1 MKAVVVSQAGGLEAL
16 SYTDISDPEPKNNEL
31 VLKVHSC
38 GVCFHDVLTRNGTL
52 KAGVSLPCVLGH
64 EVSGTVIELGPQA
77 KGFKVGDRVATTQR
91 SHICGH
97 CRFCRSGY
105 EPLCAQR
112 VFLGDVGLV
121 GGYAQ
126 YLAISSDCIAQVPE
140 GVDLDHAAVA
150 ACAVGTVLNA
160 VRDVGR
166 VQMGETVLITGAGG
180 GLGLHAIQLARLAGA
195 QVLAQTTSADKVE
208 SIRKMGAHEVVLHAR
223 GEPFF
228 PFVRDL
234 THGQGV
240 DVIIDNVGTVLFEDM
255 RKSLAIQGRWLM
267 IGQLTGDFVPFN
279 PAQFFLKNQSLLSVT
294 STSRKQLEDVLTL
307 MQRGHITP
315 VIERKLPLSAVAE
328 AHQAVEAGRTSGRWL
343 LSPGG
348 LVTNQGPAKL
358 VKTSKREG

>member
-1 MKAVVVSQAGGLEAL
+1 MKAVVVNKAGGLDAL
-16 SYTDISDPEPKNNEL
+16 TYTDIPDPQPQGHEL

-52 KAGVSLPCVLGH
+52 KAGVRLPCVLGH
-64 EVSGTVIELGPQA
+64 EVAGTVVELGAQV

-91 SHICGH
+91 SYICGH
-97 CRFCRSGY
+97 CRFCRSGF

-126 YLAISSDCIAQVPE
+126 YLAISSDCIAQVPD

-195 QVLAQTTSADKVE
+195 RVLAQTTSADKVE
-208 SIRKMGAHEVVLHAR
+208 LIRKMGAHEVVLHKR
-223 GEPFF
+223 GEPFA
-228 PFVRDL
+228 PLVRDM
-234 THGQGV
+234 TQGQGA

-294 STSRKQLEDVLTL
+294 STSRSQLEDVLTL
-307 MQRGHITP
+307 MQRGQVTP
-315 VIERKLPLSAVAE
+315 VIERKLPLSEVAQ
-328 AHQAVEAGRTSGRWL
+328 AHQAVEAGRTTGRWL
-343 LSPGG
+343 LSP
-348 LVTNQGPAKL
+348 N
-358 VKTSKREG
+358 

>member
-1 MKAVVVSQAGGLEAL
+1 MKAVVVNKAGGLDAL
-16 SYTDISDPEPKNNEL
+16 TYTDIPDPQPQGHEL

-52 KAGVSLPCVLGH
+52 KAGVRLPCVLGH
-64 EVSGTVIELGPQA
+64 EVAGTVVELGAQV
-77 KGFKVGDRVATTQR
+77 KGFKLGDRVATTQR
-91 SHICGH
+91 SYICGH
-97 CRFCRSGY
+97 CRFCRSGF

-126 YLAISSDCIAQVPE
+126 YLAISSDCIAQVPD

-195 QVLAQTTSADKVE
+195 RVLAQTTSADKVE
-208 SIRKMGAHEVVLHAR
+208 LIRKMGAHEVVLHKR
-223 GEPFF
+223 GEPFA
-228 PFVRDL
+228 PLVRDM
-234 THGQGV
+234 TQGQGA

-294 STSRKQLEDVLTL
+294 STSRTQLEDVLTL
-307 MQRGHITP
+307 MQRGQVTP
-315 VIERKLPLSAVAE
+315 VIERKLPLIEAAQ
-328 AHQAVEAGRTSGRWL
+328 AHQAVEAGRTTGRWL
-343 LSPGG
+343 LSP
-348 LVTNQGPAKL
+348 N
-358 VKTSKREG
+358 

>member
-1 MKAVVVSQAGGLEAL
+1 MKAVVVNKAGGLDAL
-16 SYTDISDPEPKNNEL
+16 TYTDIPDPQPQGHEL

-52 KAGVSLPCVLGH
+52 KAGVRLPCVLGH
-64 EVSGTVIELGPQA
+64 EVAGTVVELGAQV
-77 KGFKVGDRVATTQR
+77 KGFKLGDRVATTQR
-91 SHICGH
+91 SYICGH
-97 CRFCRSGY
+97 CRFCRSGF

-126 YLAISSDCIAQVPE
+126 YLAISSDCIAQVPD

-195 QVLAQTTSADKVE
+195 RVLAQTTSADKVE
-208 SIRKMGAHEVVLHAR
+208 LIRKMGAHEVVLHKR
-223 GEPFF
+223 GEPFA
-228 PFVRDL
+228 PLVRDM
-234 THGQGV
+234 TQGQGA
-240 DVIIDNVGTVLFEDM
+240 DVIIDNVGTVLFEDT

-294 STSRKQLEDVLTL
+294 STSRSQLEDVLTL
-307 MQRGHITP
+307 MQRGQVTP
-315 VIERKLPLSAVAE
+315 VIERKLPLIEAAQ
-328 AHQAVEAGRTSGRWL
+328 AHQAVEAGRTTGRWL
-343 LSPGG
+343 LSP
-348 LVTNQGPAKL
+348 N
-358 VKTSKREG
+358 

>member
-1 MKAVVVSQAGGLEAL
+1 MKAVVVNKAGGLDAL
-16 SYTDISDPEPKNNEL
+16 TYTDIPDPQPQGHEL

-52 KAGVSLPCVLGH
+52 KAGVRLPCVLGH
-64 EVSGTVIELGPQA
+64 EVAGTVVELGAQV
-77 KGFKVGDRVATTQR
+77 KGFKLGDRVATTQR
-91 SHICGH
+91 SYICGH
-97 CRFCRSGY
+97 CRFCRSGF

-121 GGYAQ
+121 GGYSQ

-195 QVLAQTTSADKVE
+195 RVLAQTTSADKVE
-208 SIRKMGAHEVVLHAR
+208 LIRKMGAHEVVLHKR
-223 GEPFF
+223 GEPFA
-228 PFVRDL
+228 PLVRDM
-234 THGQGV
+234 TQGQGA

-294 STSRKQLEDVLTL
+294 STSRSQLEDVLTL
-307 MQRGHITP
+307 MQRGQVTP
-315 VIERKLPLSAVAE
+315 VIERKLPLIEAAQ
-328 AHQAVEAGRTSGRWL
+328 AHQAVEAGRTTGRWL
-343 LSPGG
+343 LSP
-348 LVTNQGPAKL
+348 N
-358 VKTSKREG
+358 

>member
-1 MKAVVVSQAGGLEAL
+1 MKAVVVNKAGGLDAL
-16 SYTDISDPEPKNNEL
+16 TYTDIPDPQPQGHEL

-52 KAGVSLPCVLGH
+52 KAGVRLPCVLGH
-64 EVSGTVIELGPQA
+64 EVAGTVVELGAQV
-77 KGFKVGDRVATTQR
+77 KGFKLGDRVATTQR
-91 SHICGH
+91 SYICGN
-97 CRFCRSGY
+97 CRFCRSGF

-126 YLAISSDCIAQVPE
+126 YLAISSDCIAQVPD

-195 QVLAQTTSADKVE
+195 RVLAQTTSADKVE
-208 SIRKMGAHEVVLHAR
+208 LIRKMGAHEVVLHKR
-223 GEPFF
+223 GEPFA
-228 PFVRDL
+228 PLVRDM
-234 THGQGV
+234 TQGQGA

-294 STSRKQLEDVLTL
+294 STSRSQLEDVLTL
-307 MQRGHITP
+307 IQRGQVTP
-315 VIERKLPLSAVAE
+315 VIERKLPLSEVAQ
-328 AHQAVEAGRTSGRWL
+328 AHQAVEAGRTTGRWL
-343 LSPGG
+343 LSP
-348 LVTNQGPAKL
+348 N
-358 VKTSKREG
+358 

>member
-1 MKAVVVSQAGGLEAL
+1 
-16 SYTDISDPEPKNNEL
+16 
-31 VLKVHSC
+31 
-38 GVCFHDVLTRNGTL
+38 VCFHDVLTRNGTL
-52 KAGVSLPCVLGH
+52 KAGVRLPCVLGH
-64 EVSGTVIELGPQA
+64 EVAGTVVELGAQV
-77 KGFKVGDRVATTQR
+77 KGFKLGDRVATTQR
-91 SHICGH
+91 SYICGH
-97 CRFCRSGY
+97 CRFCRSGF

-126 YLAISSDCIAQVPE
+126 YLAISSDCIAQVPD

-195 QVLAQTTSADKVE
+195 RVLAQTTSADKVE
-208 SIRKMGAHEVVLHAR
+208 LIRKMGAHEVVLHKR
-223 GEPFF
+223 GEPFA
-228 PFVRDL
+228 PLVRDM
-234 THGQGV
+234 TQGQGA

-294 STSRKQLEDVLTL
+294 STSRSQLEDVLTL
-307 MQRGHITP
+307 MQRGQVTP
-315 VIERKLPLSAVAE
+315 VIERKLPLIEAAQ
-328 AHQAVEAGRTSGRWL
+328 AHQAVEAGRTTGRWL
-343 LSPGG
+343 LSP
-348 LVTNQGPAKL
+348 N
-358 VKTSKREG
+358 

>member
-1 MKAVVVSQAGGLEAL
+1 MKAVVVNKAGGLDAL
-16 SYTDISDPEPKNNEL
+16 TYTDIPDPQPQGHEL

-52 KAGVSLPCVLGH
+52 KAGVRLPCVLGH
-64 EVSGTVIELGPQA
+64 EVAGTVVELGAQV
-77 KGFKVGDRVATTQR
+77 KGFKLGDRVATTQR
-91 SHICGH
+91 SYICGH
-97 CRFCRSGY
+97 CRFCRSGF

-126 YLAISSDCIAQVPE
+126 YLAISSDCIAQVPD

-195 QVLAQTTSADKVE
+195 RVLAQTTSADKVE
-208 SIRKMGAHEVVLHAR
+208 LIRKMGAHEVVLHKR
-223 GEPFF
+223 GEPFA
-228 PFVRDL
+228 PLVRDM
-234 THGQGV
+234 TQGQGA

-294 STSRKQLEDVLTL
+294 STSRTQLEDVLTL
-307 MQRGHITP
+307 MQRGQVTP
-315 VIERKLPLSAVAE
+315 VIERKLPLSEAAQ
-328 AHQAVEAGRTSGRWL
+328 AHQAVEAGRTTGRWL
-343 LSPGG
+343 LSP
-348 LVTNQGPAKL
+348 N
-358 VKTSKREG
+358 

>member
-1 MKAVVVSQAGGLEAL
+1 MKAVVVNKAGGLDAL
-16 SYTDISDPEPKNNEL
+16 TYTDIPDPQPQGHEL

-52 KAGVSLPCVLGH
+52 KAGVRLPCVLGH
-64 EVSGTVIELGPQA
+64 EVAGTVVELGA
-77 KGFKVGDRVATTQR
+77 LVKGFKLGDRVATTQR
-91 SHICGH
+91 SYICGH
-97 CRFCRSGY
+97 CRFCRSGF

-126 YLAISSDCIAQVPE
+126 YLAISSDCIAQVPD

-195 QVLAQTTSADKVE
+195 RVLAQTTSADKVE
-208 SIRKMGAHEVVLHAR
+208 LIRKMGAHEVVLHKR
-223 GEPFF
+223 GEPFA
-228 PFVRDL
+228 PFVRDM
-234 THGQGV
+234 TQGQGA

-294 STSRKQLEDVLTL
+294 STSRSQLEDVLTL
-307 MQRGHITP
+307 MQRGQVTP
-315 VIERKLPLSAVAE
+315 VIERKLPLSEAAQ
-328 AHQAVEAGRTSGRWL
+328 AHQAVEAGRTTGRWL
-343 LSPGG
+343 LSP
-348 LVTNQGPAKL
+348 N
-358 VKTSKREG
+358 

>member
-1 MKAVVVSQAGGLEAL
+1 MKAVVVNKAGGLDAL
-16 SYTDISDPEPKNNEL
+16 TYTDIPDPQPQGHEL

-52 KAGVSLPCVLGH
+52 KAGVRLPCVLGH
-64 EVSGTVIELGPQA
+64 EVAGTVVELGAQV
-77 KGFKVGDRVATTQR
+77 KGFKLGDRVATTQR
-91 SHICGH
+91 SYICGH
-97 CRFCRSGY
+97 CRFCRSGF

-126 YLAISSDCIAQVPE
+126 YLAISSDCIAQVPD

-180 GLGLHAIQLARLAGA
+180 GLGLHAIQLAHLAGA
-195 QVLAQTTSADKVE
+195 RVLAQTTSADKVE
-208 SIRKMGAHEVVLHAR
+208 LIRKMGAHEVVLHKR
-223 GEPFF
+223 GEPFA
-228 PFVRDL
+228 PLVRDM
-234 THGQGV
+234 TQGQGA

-294 STSRKQLEDVLTL
+294 STSRSQLEDVLTL
-307 MQRGHITP
+307 MQRGQVTP
-315 VIERKLPLSAVAE
+315 VIERKLPLIEAAQ
-328 AHQAVEAGRTSGRWL
+328 AHQAVEAGRTTGRWL
-343 LSPGG
+343 LSP
-348 LVTNQGPAKL
+348 N
-358 VKTSKREG
+358 

>member
-1 MKAVVVSQAGGLEAL
+1 MKAVVVNKAGGLDAL
-16 SYTDISDPEPKNNEL
+16 TYTDIPDPQPQGHEL

-52 KAGVSLPCVLGH
+52 KAGVRLPCVLGH
-64 EVSGTVIELGPQA
+64 EVAGTVVELGAQV
-77 KGFKVGDRVATTQR
+77 KRFKLGDRVATTQR
-91 SHICGH
+91 SYICGH
-97 CRFCRSGY
+97 CRFCRSGF

-126 YLAISSDCIAQVPE
+126 YLAISSDCIAQVPD

-195 QVLAQTTSADKVE
+195 RVLAQTTSADKVE
-208 SIRKMGAHEVVLHAR
+208 LIRKMGAHEVVLHKR
-223 GEPFF
+223 GEPFA
-228 PFVRDL
+228 PLVRDM
-234 THGQGV
+234 TQGQGA

-294 STSRKQLEDVLTL
+294 STSRSQLEDVLTL
-307 MQRGHITP
+307 MQRGQVTP
-315 VIERKLPLSAVAE
+315 VIERKLPLIEAAQ
-328 AHQAVEAGRTSGRWL
+328 AHQAVEAGRTTGRWL
-343 LSPGG
+343 LSP
-348 LVTNQGPAKL
+348 N
-358 VKTSKREG
+358 

>member
-1 MKAVVVSQAGGLEAL
+1 MKAVVVNKAGGLDAL
-16 SYTDISDPEPKNNEL
+16 TYTDIPDPQPQGHEL

-52 KAGVSLPCVLGH
+52 KAGVRLPCVLGH
-64 EVSGTVIELGPQA
+64 EVAGTVVELGAQV
-77 KGFKVGDRVATTQR
+77 KGFKLGDRVATTQR
-91 SHICGH
+91 SYLCGH
-97 CRFCRSGY
+97 CRFCRSGF

-121 GGYAQ
+121 GGYSQ
-126 YLAISSDCIAQVPE
+126 YLAISSDCIAQVPD

-195 QVLAQTTSADKVE
+195 RVLAQTTSADKVE
-208 SIRKMGAHEVVLHAR
+208 LIRKMGAHEVVLHKR
-223 GEPFF
+223 GEPFA
-228 PFVRDL
+228 PLVRDM
-234 THGQGV
+234 TQGQGA

-294 STSRKQLEDVLTL
+294 STSRTQLEDVLTL
-307 MQRGHITP
+307 MQRGQVTP
-315 VIERKLPLSAVAE
+315 VIERKLPLIEAAQ
-328 AHQAVEAGRTSGRWL
+328 AHQAVEAGRTTGRWL
-343 LSPGG
+343 LSP
-348 LVTNQGPAKL
+348 N
-358 VKTSKREG
+358 

>member
-1 MKAVVVSQAGGLEAL
+1 MKAVVVNKAGGLDAL
-16 SYTDISDPEPKNNEL
+16 TCTDIPDPQPKGHEL

-52 KAGVSLPCVLGH
+52 KAGVRLPCVLGH
-64 EVSGTVIELGPQA
+64 EVAGTVVELGAQV
-77 KGFKVGDRVATTQR
+77 KGFKLGDRVATTQR
-91 SHICGH
+91 SYICGH
-97 CRFCRSGY
+97 CRFCRSGF

-126 YLAISSDCIAQVPE
+126 YLAISSDCIAQVPD

-195 QVLAQTTSADKVE
+195 RVLAQTTSADKVE
-208 SIRKMGAHEVVLHAR
+208 LIRKMGAHEVVLHKR
-223 GEPFF
+223 GEPFA
-228 PFVRDL
+228 PLVRDM
-234 THGQGV
+234 TQGQGA

-294 STSRKQLEDVLTL
+294 STSRRQLEDVLTL
-307 MQRGHITP
+307 MQRGQVTP
-315 VIERKLPLSAVAE
+315 VIERKLPLSEVAQ
-328 AHQAVEAGRTSGRWL
+328 AHQVVEAGRTTGRWL
-343 LSPGG
+343 LSP
-348 LVTNQGPAKL
+348 N
-358 VKTSKREG
+358 

>member
-1 MKAVVVSQAGGLEAL
+1 MKAVVVNQAGGLDAL
-16 SYTDISDPEPKNNEL
+16 TYTDIPDPQPKGHEL

-64 EVSGTVIELGPQA
+64 EVAGTVLELGAQV

-91 SHICGH
+91 SYICGH
-97 CRFCRSGY
+97 CRFCRSGF

-112 VFLGDVGLV
+112 IFLGDVGLV

-126 YLAISSDCIAQVPE
+126 YLAISADCIAHVPD

-195 QVLAQTTSADKVE
+195 RVLAQTTSADKVNL
-208 SIRKMGAHEVVLHAR
+208 IREMGAHEVVLHQR
-223 GEPFF
+223 GEPFA
-228 PFVRDL
+228 PLVRDM
-234 THGQGV
+234 TQGHGA

-294 STSRKQLEDVLTL
+294 STSRSQLEDVLTL
-307 MQRGHITP
+307 IQRGQVTP
-315 VIERKLPLSAVAE
+315 VIERKLPLSEAAQ
-328 AHQAVEAGRTSGRWL
+328 AHQAVEAGRTTGRWL
-343 LSPGG
+343 LSP
-348 LVTNQGPAKL
+348 N
-358 VKTSKREG
+358 

>member
-1 MKAVVVSQAGGLEAL
+1 MKAVVVNKAGGLDAL
-16 SYTDISDPEPKNNEL
+16 TYTDIPDPQPQGHEL

-52 KAGVSLPCVLGH
+52 KAGVRLPCVLGH
-64 EVSGTVIELGPQA
+64 EVAGTVVELGAQV
-77 KGFKVGDRVATTQR
+77 KGFKLGDRVATTQR
-91 SHICGH
+91 SYICGH
-97 CRFCRSGY
+97 CRFCRSGF

-126 YLAISSDCIAQVPE
+126 YLAISSDCIAQVPD

-180 GLGLHAIQLARLAGA
+180 GLGLHAIQLACLVGA
-195 QVLAQTTSADKVE
+195 RVLAQTTSVDKVE
-208 SIRKMGAHEVVLHAR
+208 LIRKMGAHEVVLHKR
-223 GEPFF
+223 GAPFA
-228 PFVRDL
+228 PLVRDM
-234 THGQGV
+234 TQGQGA

-294 STSRKQLEDVLTL
+294 STSRSQLEDVLTL
-307 MQRGHITP
+307 MQRGQVTP
-315 VIERKLPLSAVAE
+315 VIERKLPLIEAAQ
-328 AHQAVEAGRTSGRWL
+328 AHQAVEAGRTTGRWL
-343 LSPGG
+343 LSP
-348 LVTNQGPAKL
+348 N
-358 VKTSKREG
+358 

>member
-1 MKAVVVSQAGGLEAL
+1 MKAVVVNQAGGLDAL
-16 SYTDISDPEPKNNEL
+16 TYTDIPDPQPKGHEL

-64 EVSGTVIELGPQA
+64 EVAGTVLELGAQV

-91 SHICGH
+91 SYICGH
-97 CRFCRSGY
+97 CRFCRSGF

-112 VFLGDVGLV
+112 IFLGDVGLV

-126 YLAISSDCIAQVPE
+126 YLAISADCIAQVPD

-195 QVLAQTTSADKVE
+195 RVLAQTTSADKVNL
-208 SIRKMGAHEVVLHAR
+208 IREMGAHEVVLHQR
-223 GEPFF
+223 GEPFA
-228 PFVRDL
+228 PLVRDM
-234 THGQGV
+234 TQGHGA
-240 DVIIDNVGTVLFEDM
+240 DVIIDNVGTVLFDDM

-294 STSRKQLEDVLTL
+294 STSRRQLEDVLTL
-307 MQRGHITP
+307 MQRGQVTP
-315 VIERKLPLSAVAE
+315 VIERKLPLSEVAQ
-328 AHQAVEAGRTSGRWL
+328 AHQAVEAGRTTGRWL
-343 LSPGG
+343 LSPH
-348 LVTNQGPAKL
+348 
-358 VKTSKREG
+358 

>member
-1 MKAVVVSQAGGLEAL
+1 MKAVVVSQAGGLDAL
-16 SYTDISDPEPKNNEL
+16 SYTDIPDPQPKSHEL

-64 EVSGTVIELGPQA
+64 EVAGTVIEWGSQV

-91 SHICGH
+91 SYICGH
-97 CRFCRSGY
+97 CRFCRSGF

-126 YLAISSDCIAQVPE
+126 YLAISSDCIAHVPE
-140 GVDLDHAAVA
+140 DVDLDHAAVA

-195 QVLAQTTSADKVE
+195 RVLAQTTSPDKVE
-208 SIRKMGAHEVVLHAR
+208 LIRKMGAHDVVLHKR
-223 GEPFF
+223 GEPFA
-228 PFVRDL
+228 PLVRDL
-234 THGQGV
+234 TQGQGA

-294 STSRKQLEDVLTL
+294 STSRTQLEDVLAL
-307 MQRGHITP
+307 MQRGQITP
-315 VIERKLPLSAVAE
+315 VIERKLPLSEVAQ
-328 AHQAVEAGRTSGRWL
+328 AHQAVEAGRTTGRWL
-343 LSPGG
+343 LSP
-348 LVTNQGPAKL
+348 P
-358 VKTSKREG
+358 

>member
-1 MKAVVVSQAGGLEAL
+1 MKAVVVNKAGGLDAL
-16 SYTDISDPEPKNNEL
+16 TYTDIPDPQPQGHEL

-52 KAGVSLPCVLGH
+52 KAGVRLPCVLGH
-64 EVSGTVIELGPQA
+64 EVAGTVVELGAQV
-77 KGFKVGDRVATTQR
+77 KGFKLGDRVATTQR
-91 SHICGH
+91 SYICGH
-97 CRFCRSGY
+97 CRFCRSGF

-126 YLAISSDCIAQVPE
+126 YLAISSDCIAQVPD

-195 QVLAQTTSADKVE
+195 RVLAQTTSADKVE
-208 SIRKMGAHEVVLHAR
+208 LIRKMGAHEVVLHKR
-223 GEPFF
+223 GEPFA
-228 PFVRDL
+228 PLVRDM
-234 THGQGV
+234 TQGQGA

-294 STSRKQLEDVLTL
+294 STSRSQLEDVLTL
-307 MQRGHITP
+307 MQRGQVTP
-315 VIERKLPLSAVAE
+315 VIERKLPLSEAAQ
-328 AHQAVEAGRTSGRWL
+328 AHQAVEAGRTTGRWL
-343 LSPGG
+343 LSP
-348 LVTNQGPAKL
+348 N
-358 VKTSKREG
+358 

>member
-1 MKAVVVSQAGGLEAL
+1 MKAVVVNKAGGLDAL
-16 SYTDISDPEPKNNEL
+16 TYTDIPDPQPQGHEL

-64 EVSGTVIELGPQA
+64 EVAGTVVELGAQV

-91 SHICGH
+91 SYICGH
-97 CRFCRSGY
+97 CRFCRSGF

-126 YLAISSDCIAQVPE
+126 YLAISSDCIAQVPD

-195 QVLAQTTSADKVE
+195 RVLAQTTSADKVE
-208 SIRKMGAHEVVLHAR
+208 LIRKMGAHEVVLHKR
-223 GEPFF
+223 GEPFA
-228 PFVRDL
+228 PLVRDM
-234 THGQGV
+234 TQGQGA

-294 STSRKQLEDVLTL
+294 STSRTQLEDVLTL
-307 MQRGHITP
+307 MQRGQVTP
-315 VIERKLPLSAVAE
+315 VIERKLPLSEVAQ
-328 AHQAVEAGRTSGRWL
+328 AHQAVEAGRTTGRWL
-343 LSPGG
+343 LSP
-348 LVTNQGPAKL
+348 N
-358 VKTSKREG
+358 

>member
-1 MKAVVVSQAGGLEAL
+1 MKAVVVNKAGGLDAL
-16 SYTDISDPEPKNNEL
+16 TYTDIPDPQPQGHEL

-52 KAGVSLPCVLGH
+52 KAGVRLPCVLGH
-64 EVSGTVIELGPQA
+64 EVAGTVVELGAQV

-91 SHICGH
+91 SYICGH
-97 CRFCRSGY
+97 CRFCRSGF

-126 YLAISSDCIAQVPE
+126 YLAISSDCIAQVPD

-195 QVLAQTTSADKVE
+195 RVLAQTTSADKVE
-208 SIRKMGAHEVVLHAR
+208 LIRKMGAHEVVLHKR
-223 GEPFF
+223 GEPFA
-228 PFVRDL
+228 PLVRDM
-234 THGQGV
+234 TQGQGA

-294 STSRKQLEDVLTL
+294 STSRTQLEDVLTL
-307 MQRGHITP
+307 MQRGQVTP
-315 VIERKLPLSAVAE
+315 VIERKLPLIEAAQ
-328 AHQAVEAGRTSGRWL
+328 AHQAVEAGRTTGRWL
-343 LSPGG
+343 LSP
-348 LVTNQGPAKL
+348 N
-358 VKTSKREG
+358 

>member
-1 MKAVVVSQAGGLEAL
+1 
-16 SYTDISDPEPKNNEL
+16 
-31 VLKVHSC
+31 
-38 GVCFHDVLTRNGTL
+38 
-52 KAGVSLPCVLGH
+52 LGH
-64 EVSGTVIELGPQA
+64 EVAGTVVELGAQV
-77 KGFKVGDRVATTQR
+77 KGFKLGDRVATTQR
-91 SHICGH
+91 SYICGH
-97 CRFCRSGY
+97 CRFCRSGF

-126 YLAISSDCIAQVPE
+126 YLAISSDCIAQVPD

-195 QVLAQTTSADKVE
+195 RVLAQTTSADKVE
-208 SIRKMGAHEVVLHAR
+208 LIRKMGAHEVVLHKR
-223 GEPFF
+223 GEPFA
-228 PFVRDL
+228 PLVRDM
-234 THGQGV
+234 TQGQGA

-294 STSRKQLEDVLTL
+294 STSRSQLEDVLTL
-307 MQRGHITP
+307 MQRGQVTP
-315 VIERKLPLSAVAE
+315 VIERKLPLIEAAQ
-328 AHQAVEAGRTSGRWL
+328 AHQAVEAGRTTGRWL
-343 LSPGG
+343 LSP
-348 LVTNQGPAKL
+348 N
-358 VKTSKREG
+358 

>member
-1 MKAVVVSQAGGLEAL
+1 MKAVVVNKAGGLDAL
-16 SYTDISDPEPKNNEL
+16 TYTDIPDPQPQGHEL

-52 KAGVSLPCVLGH
+52 KAGVRLPCVLGH
-64 EVSGTVIELGPQA
+64 EVAGTVVELGAQV
-77 KGFKVGDRVATTQR
+77 KGFKLGDRVATTQR
-91 SHICGH
+91 SYICGH
-97 CRFCRSGY
+97 CRFCRSGF

-126 YLAISSDCIAQVPE
+126 YLAISSDCIAQVPD

-195 QVLAQTTSADKVE
+195 RVLAQTTSADKVE
-208 SIRKMGAHEVVLHAR
+208 LIRKMGAHEVVLHKR
-223 GEPFF
+223 GEPFA
-228 PFVRDL
+228 PLVRDM
-234 THGQGV
+234 TQGQGAN
-240 DVIIDNVGTVLFEDM
+240 VIIDNVGTVLFEDM

-294 STSRKQLEDVLTL
+294 STSRSQLEDVLTL
-307 MQRGHITP
+307 MQRGQVTP
-315 VIERKLPLSAVAE
+315 VIERKLPLSEVAQ
-328 AHQAVEAGRTSGRWL
+328 AHQAVEAGRTTGRWL
-343 LSPGG
+343 LSP
-348 LVTNQGPAKL
+348 N
-358 VKTSKREG
+358 

>member
-1 MKAVVVSQAGGLEAL
+1 MKAVVVNKAGGLDAL
-16 SYTDISDPEPKNNEL
+16 TYTDIPDPQPQGHEL

-64 EVSGTVIELGPQA
+64 EVAGTVLELGAQV

-91 SHICGH
+91 SYICGH
-97 CRFCRSGY
+97 CRFCRSGF

-112 VFLGDVGLV
+112 IFLGDVGLV

-126 YLAISSDCIAQVPE
+126 YLAISADCIAQVPD

-195 QVLAQTTSADKVE
+195 RVLAQTTSADKVNL
-208 SIRKMGAHEVVLHAR
+208 IREMGAHEVVLHQR
-223 GEPFF
+223 GEPFA
-228 PFVRDL
+228 PLVRDM
-234 THGQGV
+234 TQGLGA
-240 DVIIDNVGTVLFEDM
+240 DVIIDNVGTVLFDDM

-294 STSRKQLEDVLTL
+294 STSRSQLEDVLTL
-307 MQRGHITP
+307 IQRGQVTP
-315 VIERKLPLSAVAE
+315 VIERKLPLSEAAQ
-328 AHQAVEAGRTSGRWL
+328 AHQAVEAGRTTGRWL
-343 LSPGG
+343 LSPD
-348 LVTNQGPAKL
+348 
-358 VKTSKREG
+358 

>member
-1 MKAVVVSQAGGLEAL
+1 VA
-16 SYTDISDPEPKNNEL
+16 
-31 VLKVHSC
+31 
-38 GVCFHDVLTRNGTL
+38 
-52 KAGVSLPCVLGH
+52 
-64 EVSGTVIELGPQA
+64 GTVVELGAQV
-77 KGFKVGDRVATTQR
+77 KGFKLGDRVATTQR
-91 SHICGH
+91 SYICGH
-97 CRFCRSGY
+97 CRFCRSGF

-126 YLAISSDCIAQVPE
+126 YLAISSDCIAQVPD

-180 GLGLHAIQLARLAGA
+180 GLGLHAIQLACLAGA
-195 QVLAQTTSADKVE
+195 RVLAQTTSVDKVE
-208 SIRKMGAHEVVLHAR
+208 LIRKMGAHEVVLHKR
-223 GEPFF
+223 GAPFA
-228 PFVRDL
+228 PLVRDM
-234 THGQGV
+234 TQGQGA

-294 STSRKQLEDVLTL
+294 STSRSQLEDVLTL
-307 MQRGHITP
+307 MQRGQVTP
-315 VIERKLPLSAVAE
+315 VIERKLPLIEAAQ
-328 AHQAVEAGRTSGRWL
+328 AHQAVEAGRTTGRWL
-343 LSPGG
+343 LSP
-348 LVTNQGPAKL
+348 N
-358 VKTSKREG
+358 

>member
-1 MKAVVVSQAGGLEAL
+1 MKAVVVNKAGGLDAL
-16 SYTDISDPEPKNNEL
+16 TYTDITDPQPQGHEL

-52 KAGVSLPCVLGH
+52 KAGVRLPCVLGH
-64 EVSGTVIELGPQA
+64 EVAGTVVELGAQV
-77 KGFKVGDRVATTQR
+77 KGFKLGDRVATTQR
-91 SHICGH
+91 SYICGH
-97 CRFCRSGY
+97 CRFCRSGF

-126 YLAISSDCIAQVPE
+126 YLAISSDCIAQVPD

-195 QVLAQTTSADKVE
+195 RVLAQTTSADKVE
-208 SIRKMGAHEVVLHAR
+208 LIRKMGAHEVVLHKR
-223 GEPFF
+223 GEPFA
-228 PFVRDL
+228 PLVRDM
-234 THGQGV
+234 TQGQGA

-294 STSRKQLEDVLTL
+294 STSRSQLEDVLTL
-307 MQRGHITP
+307 MQRGQVTP
-315 VIERKLPLSAVAE
+315 VIERKLPLSEVAQ
-328 AHQAVEAGRTSGRWL
+328 AHQAVEAGRTTGRWL
-343 LSPGG
+343 LSP
-348 LVTNQGPAKL
+348 N
-358 VKTSKREG
+358 

>member
-1 MKAVVVSQAGGLEAL
+1 MKAVVVNKAGGLDAL
-16 SYTDISDPEPKNNEL
+16 AYTDIPDPQPQGHEL

-52 KAGVSLPCVLGH
+52 KAGVRLPCVLGH
-64 EVSGTVIELGPQA
+64 EVAGTVVELGAQV
-77 KGFKVGDRVATTQR
+77 KGFKLGDRVATTQR
-91 SHICGH
+91 SYICGH
-97 CRFCRSGY
+97 CRFCRSGF

-126 YLAISSDCIAQVPE
+126 YLAISSDCIAQVPD

-195 QVLAQTTSADKVE
+195 RVLAQTTSADKVE
-208 SIRKMGAHEVVLHAR
+208 LIRKMGAHEVVLHKR
-223 GEPFF
+223 GEPFA
-228 PFVRDL
+228 PLVRDM
-234 THGQGV
+234 TQGQGA

-294 STSRKQLEDVLTL
+294 STSRSQLEDVLTL
-307 MQRGHITP
+307 MQRGQVTP
-315 VIERKLPLSAVAE
+315 VIERKLPLSEAAQ
-328 AHQAVEAGRTSGRWL
+328 AHQAVEAGRTTGRWL
-343 LSPGG
+343 LSP
-348 LVTNQGPAKL
+348 N
-358 VKTSKREG
+358 

>member
-1 MKAVVVSQAGGLEAL
+1 MKAVVVNKAGGLDAL
-16 SYTDISDPEPKNNEL
+16 AYTDIPDPQPQGHEL

-52 KAGVSLPCVLGH
+52 KAGVRLPCVLGH
-64 EVSGTVIELGPQA
+64 EVAGTVVELGAQV

-91 SHICGH
+91 SYICGH
-97 CRFCRSGY
+97 CRFCRSGF

-126 YLAISSDCIAQVPE
+126 YLAISSDCIAQVPD

-195 QVLAQTTSADKVE
+195 RVLAQTTSADKVE
-208 SIRKMGAHEVVLHAR
+208 LIRKMGAHEVVLHKR
-223 GEPFF
+223 GEPFA
-228 PFVRDL
+228 PLVRDM
-234 THGQGV
+234 TQGQGA

-294 STSRKQLEDVLTL
+294 STSRTQLEDVLTL
-307 MQRGHITP
+307 MQRGQVTP
-315 VIERKLPLSAVAE
+315 VIERKLPLSEVAQ
-328 AHQAVEAGRTSGRWL
+328 AHQAVEAGRTTGRWL
-343 LSPGG
+343 LSP
-348 LVTNQGPAKL
+348 N
-358 VKTSKREG
+358 

>member
-1 MKAVVVSQAGGLEAL
+1 MKAVVVNKAGGLDAL
-16 SYTDISDPEPKNNEL
+16 TYTDIPDPQPQGHEL

-64 EVSGTVIELGPQA
+64 EVAGTVLELGSQV

-91 SHICGH
+91 SYICGH
-97 CRFCRSGY
+97 CRFCRSGF

-126 YLAISSDCIAQVPE
+126 YLAISSDCIAQVPD

-195 QVLAQTTSADKVE
+195 RVLAQTTSADKVE
-208 SIRKMGAHEVVLHAR
+208 LIRKMGAHEVVLHKR
-223 GEPFF
+223 GEPFA
-228 PFVRDL
+228 PLVRDM
-234 THGQGV
+234 TQGQGA

-294 STSRKQLEDVLTL
+294 STSRSQLEDVLTL
-307 MQRGHITP
+307 MQRGQVTP
-315 VIERKLPLSAVAE
+315 VIERKLPLIEAAQ
-328 AHQAVEAGRTSGRWL
+328 AHQAVEAGRTTGRWL
-343 LSPGG
+343 LSP
-348 LVTNQGPAKL
+348 N
-358 VKTSKREG
+358 

>member
-1 MKAVVVSQAGGLEAL
+1 MKAVVVNKAGGLDAL
-16 SYTDISDPEPKNNEL
+16 AYTDIPDPQPQGHEL

-52 KAGVSLPCVLGH
+52 KAGVRLPCVLGH
-64 EVSGTVIELGPQA
+64 EVAGTVLELGAQV

-91 SHICGH
+91 SYICGH
-97 CRFCRSGY
+97 CRFCRSGF

-126 YLAISSDCIAQVPE
+126 YLAISSDCIAQVPD

-195 QVLAQTTSADKVE
+195 RVLAQTTSADKVE
-208 SIRKMGAHEVVLHAR
+208 LIRKMGAHEVVLHKR
-223 GEPFF
+223 GEPFA
-228 PFVRDL
+228 PLVRDM
-234 THGQGV
+234 TQGQGA

-279 PAQFFLKNQSLLSVT
+279 PAQFFLKNQSLFSVT
-294 STSRKQLEDVLTL
+294 STSRTQLEDVLTL
-307 MQRGHITP
+307 MQRGQVTP
-315 VIERKLPLSAVAE
+315 VIERKLPLSEVAQ
-328 AHQAVEAGRTSGRWL
+328 AHQAVEAGRTTGRWL
-343 LSPGG
+343 LSP
-348 LVTNQGPAKL
+348 N
-358 VKTSKREG
+358 

>member
-1 MKAVVVSQAGGLEAL
+1 MKAVVVNKAGGLDAL
-16 SYTDISDPEPKNNEL
+16 TYTDIPDPQPQGHEL

-52 KAGVSLPCVLGH
+52 KAGVRLPCVLGH
-64 EVSGTVIELGPQA
+64 EVAGTVVELGAQV
-77 KGFKVGDRVATTQR
+77 KGFKLGDRVATTQR
-91 SHICGH
+91 SYICGH
-97 CRFCRSGY
+97 CRFCRSGF

-126 YLAISSDCIAQVPE
+126 YLAISSDCIAQVPD

-195 QVLAQTTSADKVE
+195 RVLAQTTSADKVE
-208 SIRKMGAHEVVLHAR
+208 LIRKMGAHEVVLHKR
-223 GEPFF
+223 GEPFA
-228 PFVRDL
+228 PLVRDM
-234 THGQGV
+234 TQGQGA

-279 PAQFFLKNQSLLSVT
+279 PAQFLLKNQSLLSVT
-294 STSRKQLEDVLTL
+294 STSRSQLEDVLTL
-307 MQRGHITP
+307 MQRGQVTP
-315 VIERKLPLSAVAE
+315 VIERKLPLSEVAQ
-328 AHQAVEAGRTSGRWL
+328 AHQAVEAGRTTGRLL
-343 LSPGG
+343 LSP
-348 LVTNQGPAKL
+348 N
-358 VKTSKREG
+358 

>member
-1 MKAVVVSQAGGLEAL
+1 LT
-16 SYTDISDPEPKNNEL
+16 YTDIPDPQPQGHEL

-52 KAGVSLPCVLGH
+52 KAGVRLPCVLGH
-64 EVSGTVIELGPQA
+64 EVAGTVVELGAQV
-77 KGFKVGDRVATTQR
+77 KGFKLGDRVATTQR
-91 SHICGH
+91 SYICGH
-97 CRFCRSGY
+97 CRFCRSGF

-126 YLAISSDCIAQVPE
+126 YLAISSDCIAQVPD

-195 QVLAQTTSADKVE
+195 RVLAQTTSADKVE
-208 SIRKMGAHEVVLHAR
+208 LIRKMGAHEVVLHKR
-223 GEPFF
+223 GEPFA
-228 PFVRDL
+228 PLVRDM
-234 THGQGV
+234 TQGQGA

-294 STSRKQLEDVLTL
+294 STSRSQLEDVLTL
-307 MQRGHITP
+307 MQRGQVTP
-315 VIERKLPLSAVAE
+315 VIERKLPLIEAAQ
-328 AHQAVEAGRTSGRWL
+328 AHQAVEAGRTTGRWL
-343 LSPGG
+343 LSP
-348 LVTNQGPAKL
+348 N
-358 VKTSKREG
+358 

>member
-1 MKAVVVSQAGGLEAL
+1 MKAVVVNKAGGLDAL
-16 SYTDISDPEPKNNEL
+16 TYTDIPDPQPQGHEL

-52 KAGVSLPCVLGH
+52 KAGVRLPCVLGH
-64 EVSGTVIELGPQA
+64 EVAGTVVELGAQV
-77 KGFKVGDRVATTQR
+77 KGFKLGDRVATTQR
-91 SHICGH
+91 SYICGH
-97 CRFCRSGY
+97 CRFCRSGF

-126 YLAISSDCIAQVPE
+126 YLAISSDCIPQVPD

-195 QVLAQTTSADKVE
+195 RVLAQTTSADKVE
-208 SIRKMGAHEVVLHAR
+208 LIRKMGAHEVVLHKR
-223 GEPFF
+223 GEPFA
-228 PFVRDL
+228 PLVRDM
-234 THGQGV
+234 TQGQGA

-294 STSRKQLEDVLTL
+294 STSRSQLEDVLTL
-307 MQRGHITP
+307 MQRGQVTP
-315 VIERKLPLSAVAE
+315 VIERKLPLIEAAQ
-328 AHQAVEAGRTSGRWL
+328 AHQAVEAGRTTGRWL
-343 LSPGG
+343 LSP
-348 LVTNQGPAKL
+348 N
-358 VKTSKREG
+358 

>member
-1 MKAVVVSQAGGLEAL
+1 MKAVVVNKAGGLDAL
-16 SYTDISDPEPKNNEL
+16 TCTDIPDPQPKGHEL

-52 KAGVSLPCVLGH
+52 KAGVRLPCVLGH
-64 EVSGTVIELGPQA
+64 EVAGTVVELGAQV
-77 KGFKVGDRVATTQR
+77 KGFKLGDRVATTQR
-91 SHICGH
+91 SYICGH
-97 CRFCRSGY
+97 CRFCRSGF

-126 YLAISSDCIAQVPE
+126 YLAISSDCIAQVPD

-195 QVLAQTTSADKVE
+195 RVLAQTTSADKVE
-208 SIRKMGAHEVVLHAR
+208 LIRKMGAHEVVLHKR
-223 GEPFF
+223 GEPFA
-228 PFVRDL
+228 PLVRDM
-234 THGQGV
+234 TQGQGA

-294 STSRKQLEDVLTL
+294 STSRRQLEDVLTL
-307 MQRGHITP
+307 MQRGQVTP
-315 VIERKLPLSAVAE
+315 VIERKLPLNEVAQ
-328 AHQAVEAGRTSGRWL
+328 AHQAVEAGRTTGRWL
-343 LSPGG
+343 LSP
-348 LVTNQGPAKL
+348 N
-358 VKTSKREG
+358 